1 MSEQERMSLEQ
12 QELASLMEVGEAAW
26 RWTHTKGLDDS
37 LNHAE
42 WRLVE
47 AVEKHHA
54 VKRMQRD
61 AEGDTM
67 RFRNC
72 ECETCEFQK
81 GQELDALEADA
92 EQLALVKKLA
102 QDGID
107 DYLKWAGLK

>member
-1 MSEQERMSLEQ
+1 
-12 QELASLMEVGEAAW
+12 
-26 RWTHTKGLDDS
+26 
-37 LNHAE
+37 
-42 WRLVE
+42 
-47 AVEKHHA
+47 
-54 VKRMQRD
+54 
-61 AEGDTM
+61 M

-92 EQLALVKKLA
+92 EQLALVNKDA

>member
-37 LNHAE
+37 LDHAE

-61 AEGDTM
+61 AEGGH
-67 RFRNC
+67 N
-72 ECETCEFQK
+72 E
-81 GQELDALEADA
+81 
-92 EQLALVKKLA
+92 
-102 QDGID
+102 
-107 DYLKWAGLK
+107 